1 MLWYLWC
8 AKVGWGKTYD
18 IILEGDRR
26 TKKKRNKKRAI
37 SAPAETK
44 AFGATRA
51 HRSKETKKGS
61 EDRNDEGLRWVSL
74 LDPFWQDVG
83 VSENRVYQYNHLV
96 GKLRISHH

>member
-1 MLWYLWC
+1 MIPFLR
-8 AKVGWGKTYD
+8 G
-18 IILEGDRR
+18 IESDRR

-37 SAPAETK
+37 STPAEK

-83 VSENRVYQYNHLV
+83 VSENRVYQYTMIEPFSR
-96 GKLRISHH
+96 KTED